1 MTSPVDQYRERLA
14 QAMQR
19 LGALR
24 DALTAE
30 RRRHRA
36 PVAVVGIGCR
46 LPGGVDDP
54 ERFFDGLLA
63 GRDHVG
69 PAPAARFGEAAAALP
84 PGGWLADVAGFDAGF
99 FGISPREAAALDPQ
113 HRLLLEVAWEAFE
126 RAGLPPAALPADRV
140 GVFVGIA
147 GGDYLPRLLADSPDV
162 YAITGNG
169 GAFASG
175 RLAYSFGFR
184 GPAVALDTA
193 CSSSL
198 VALHLAVASL
208 RRGECDVALV
218 GGVNVIV
225 EPDGTRLLQASG
237 ALSPRGRCAAF
248 DASADGFARAEGAVA
263 VVLRRLED
271 AEAAGDPVLA
281 IVRGSAINQDGRS
294 TGLTAPNVAAQRT
307 LLRAALADAGVAP
320 GEIGYIEAHGTG
332 TALGDP
338 IEFDAIQASYGIN
351 ATNAMPCVIG
361 AVKSNL
367 GHLEAAAGLAGL
379 VKVIGA
385 LRRGQ
390 IPANLHYTR
399 PNPHLAIDGTRFVLP
414 AAPLPFPAA
423 EHPRRAAVSAFGMSG
438 TNAHV
443 IVEAAPPAA
452 PIAAAGPA
460 LVPPLLTLSA
470 REPAALRALAA
481 ATAAALAAGLD
492 PVAAARTSALG
503 RTHHPHRLAL
513 PVTADLAATLAA
525 FAAGEPVTIEAG
537 EARAADA
544 PVFVCAG
551 QGTAWPGMGRALCA
565 LPAARALIDAA
576 APIVAA
582 HGGFD
587 LVAALCETD
596 APLDRTAVA
605 QPAIVVVTLAT
616 AAALA
621 AHGVSPAAVIGH
633 SVGELAAA
641 HLAGALTL
649 EETLRLA
656 CVRGRVMQPTAGAG
670 AMAAVALDPEDAAAR
685 IAPHGPALAIAA
697 LNGPRATV
705 VAGEPAAI
713 DALVAALAADG
724 IRARRLAV
732 AHAFHGPQMDA
743 VLPAFAAAAPAFT
756 AAPPARALY
765 STVTGAAATRLDL
778 AHWQAGIR
786 RPVRFADAVQAA
798 AADGHRLFVEVGPH
812 PALGSA
818 IAALVEGGRAV
829 PTLRR
834 DGDAARA
841 LADALAALHVEGAPV
856 DLAPLSP
863 PAPVAPLP
871 TYPWQRRPHWIGPGA
886 RPAPAAVEAEAPAA
900 APAALDRAAIERRVR
915 AEVAAVLGL
924 GPADP
929 LPARRGLFDLGLDS
943 MMSVELA
950 RRLARAFD
958 RPLAPT
964 LAFEHPT
971 VDALVDHLTG
981 ALTGALTAAAPARA
995 AATREPIAIIGMAC
1009 RFPGGAHDPDAFWRL
1024 LVEGR
1029 SGVVDVPPDRWD
1041 RDAYFDPRPG
1051 TPGKMYCA
1059 RGGFLQ
1065 GLDLRAFDAGFFG
1078 ISPGEAKS
1086 LDPQQR
1092 LLLEL
1097 TWEALDDA
1105 GRAPDRLEGSR
1116 TGVYVGIATSDYG
1129 QMIARRP
1136 LTEIEPSFAT
1146 GSAMNTAAGRIAW
1159 HLGAHGPAIALDTAC
1174 SSSLV
1179 AAALAV
1185 ESLRRGETDL
1195 AIVGGV
1201 NLWLDP
1207 AIGVLYATTG
1217 GVAPDGVC
1225 KAFDAGADG
1234 MVRSEGAAVIVLAR
1248 LGDARRARD
1257 RVHAVVRGV
1266 AVNHDG
1272 RSSGLTVPSGAAQR
1286 AVVRD
1291 ALADAGVAAA
1301 AIEYV
1306 EAHGTGTALGDP
1318 IEANAL
1324 VDVLGPGRGPDAPLR
1339 LGAAKANVGHL
1350 EAAAGLV
1357 GLIKVVQ
1364 AMRHRLVPPQPTF
1377 TRLNPAIV
1385 PGEVPLVVPTAPLP
1399 WPGRLAGLSSF
1410 GISGTNAHVILEA
1423 PDAIDA
1429 IDAIDATER
1438 GALLLPLSAHHPD
1451 ALAALAAEWRDR
1463 LAEAQAPAAALCA
1476 AAALRRAHLP
1486 HRLAFAAADRDGLVA
1501 ALDAWRRGDDHDER
1515 WSAGEAAD
1523 PPRVAFVFSGHG
1535 GAWAGMGR
1543 RLIASEPAAARVFA
1557 ACDAAYARLRPG
1569 HRLAAA
1575 LDAPETWGDKA
1586 TLHPLTAAL
1595 QLALTAALAARGVE
1609 PAAIVGHSSGEAAA
1623 AAAAGA
1629 LAPEDA
1635 IRVALARA
1643 EIIARIVG
1651 HGMMAVVGLAP
1662 ADLEPAL
1669 APYAGRVGVA
1679 VHNAPRQSVLSGDVD
1694 AVEALGR
1701 KFAADNIF
1709 YRPVA
1714 GADGAGHSHH
1724 FDPHLRDLVAALADL
1739 TPRAGRIALYS
1750 TVTAGPLDPRALDAR
1765 YWARNLRERVRFAEA
1780 VAELRDAGIDAF
1792 VEIGPHP
1799 VLLRAI
1805 EQSAPRAALVAAM
1818 RREADDAVALAA
1830 AIGALYTRGAAI
1842 DWRRLHPHG
1851 APAMPLPRVP
1861 WRRTAH
1867 WMPPP
1872 PAAPT
1877 GRHPLAERELTV
1889 ARTGERIC
1897 EATITA
1903 DRRDLPPPLD
1913 VQGDA
1918 VLAPALVIEF
1928 ARVAVGA
1935 LAAIEPGP
1943 PIAFAARVEL
1953 QAARQGE
1960 TFDLHARVDD
1970 GDWRRL
1976 GGGRVG
1982 EARAD
1987 GEPLAALRAR
1997 ITTLDDGW
2005 REARRARG
2013 LRVPPALDALDRVWR
2028 AGGEALARLGALG
2041 GQWAEA
2047 AATAA
2052 GLDLLMALAL
2062 PADNFPIPGE
2072 LSWPRAIEVVAPL
2085 TGVPVWLHAAFDGGC
2100 GRVTAYDAAG
2110 RVVGGLG
2117 GVRLAPPDRDLA
2129 RRAVAARLARWTLDV
2144 EWRPIPPPAGAAVE
2158 PGAWALL
2165 GDHPLSAALA
2175 AGLAA
2180 RGHRIG
2186 DLDARPLRGVVD
2198 LRGLDGDG
2206 DLEAAAAAFVQS
2218 ARALAAVNAPRYLAL
2233 TRGGQAAR
2241 PATRR
2246 RSPPRSVGPRP
2257 RARARSA
2264 VARGAARRPRPGR
2277 RRRRRPRRGARRA
2290 ADARRRRPGRLS
2302 RRAARGA
2309 ARAGRDRHARGAD
2322 RLRPR
2327 RDVARHRR
2335 PRRRRSRARALA
2347 RRPRRAPPRAHQPRR
2362 PRRRDAPGG
2371 GRRARRRRRARRG
2384 ARGRRRRRGRDGG
2397 ADRRDPGRAP
2407 AARRLPRRRPH
2418 RLRPARR
2425 DDRRRPPRALAR
2437 QGRGRRGARPP
2448 HRASPARTLRPVLV
2462 GVRDLGGRRA
2472 RGLRRR
2478 QPRARPARPPPPRG
2492 RARRARRR
2500 LGRLGRRRHDRQRGR
2515 GLRRGDGALV
2525 VGAGRAARSARRL
2538 HAERPPAGH
2547 RRGRRLA
2554 AVQGGARSPRPAP
2567 AARRDRGRRP
2577 GAGRR
2582 PARARARRSARRRA
2596 LGRALRRRRRPR
2608 RRGAR
2613 HRRSRRARPRP
2624 RLLRARHGLDD
2635 ERAPAPRGRGRR
2647 RRGAAADGRDRAP
2660 HRVRARHL
2668 ARPRGARRR
2677 AGGCHRCHRWHR

>member
-1 MTSPVDQYRERLA
+1 M
-14 QAMQR
+14 
-19 LGALR
+19 
-24 DALTAE
+24 
-30 RRRHRA
+30 
-36 PVAVVGIGCR
+36 
-46 LPGGVDDP
+46 
-54 ERFFDGLLA
+54 
-63 GRDHVG
+63 
-69 PAPAARFGEAAAALP
+69 
-84 PGGWLADVAGFDAGF
+84 
-99 FGISPREAAALDPQ
+99 
-113 HRLLLEVAWEAFE
+113 
-126 RAGLPPAALPADRV
+126 
-140 GVFVGIA
+140 
-147 GGDYLPRLLADSPDV
+147 
-162 YAITGNG
+162 
-169 GAFASG
+169 
-175 RLAYSFGFR
+175 
-184 GPAVALDTA
+184 
-193 CSSSL
+193 
-198 VALHLAVASL
+198 
-208 RRGECDVALV
+208 
-218 GGVNVIV
+218 
-225 EPDGTRLLQASG
+225 
-237 ALSPRGRCAAF
+237 
-248 DASADGFARAEGAVA
+248 
-263 VVLRRLED
+263 
-271 AEAAGDPVLA
+271 
-281 IVRGSAINQDGRS
+281 
-294 TGLTAPNVAAQRT
+294 
-307 LLRAALADAGVAP
+307 
-320 GEIGYIEAHGTG
+320 
-332 TALGDP
+332 
-338 IEFDAIQASYGIN
+338 
-351 ATNAMPCVIG
+351 
-361 AVKSNL
+361 
-367 GHLEAAAGLAGL
+367 
-379 VKVIGA
+379 
-385 LRRGQ
+385 
-390 IPANLHYTR
+390 
-399 PNPHLAIDGTRFVLP
+399 
-414 AAPLPFPAA
+414 
-423 EHPRRAAVSAFGMSG
+423 
-438 TNAHV
+438 
-443 IVEAAPPAA
+443 
-452 PIAAAGPA
+452 
-460 LVPPLLTLSA
+460 
-470 REPAALRALAA
+470 
-481 ATAAALAAGLD
+481 
-492 PVAAARTSALG
+492 
-503 RTHHPHRLAL
+503 
-513 PVTADLAATLAA
+513 
-525 FAAGEPVTIEAG
+525 
-537 EARAADA
+537 
-544 PVFVCAG
+544 
-551 QGTAWPGMGRALCA
+551 
-565 LPAARALIDAA
+565 
-576 APIVAA
+576 
-582 HGGFD
+582 
-587 LVAALCETD
+587 
-596 APLDRTAVA
+596 
-605 QPAIVVVTLAT
+605 
-616 AAALA
+616 
-621 AHGVSPAAVIGH
+621 
-633 SVGELAAA
+633 
-641 HLAGALTL
+641 
-649 EETLRLA
+649 
-656 CVRGRVMQPTAGAG
+656 
-670 AMAAVALDPEDAAAR
+670 
-685 IAPHGPALAIAA
+685 
-697 LNGPRATV
+697 
-705 VAGEPAAI
+705 
-713 DALVAALAADG
+713 
-724 IRARRLAV
+724 
-732 AHAFHGPQMDA
+732 
-743 VLPAFAAAAPAFT
+743 
-756 AAPPARALY
+756 
-765 STVTGAAATRLDL
+765 
-778 AHWQAGIR
+778 
-786 RPVRFADAVQAA
+786 
-798 AADGHRLFVEVGPH
+798 
-812 PALGSA
+812 
-818 IAALVEGGRAV
+818 
-829 PTLRR
+829 
-834 DGDAARA
+834 
-841 LADALAALHVEGAPV
+841 
-856 DLAPLSP
+856 
-863 PAPVAPLP
+863 
-871 TYPWQRRPHWIGPGA
+871 
-886 RPAPAAVEAEAPAA
+886 
-900 APAALDRAAIERRVR
+900 R

-1059 RGGFLQ
+1059 RGGFLE

-1185 ESLRRGETDL
+1185 QSLRRGETDL

-1257 RVHAVVRGV
+1257 RVHAVLRGV

-1291 ALADAGVAAA
+1291 ALVDAGVAAA

-1364 AMRHRLVPPQPTF
+1364 AMRHRIVPPQPTF

-1429 IDAIDATER
+1429 IETIDAIDAIDATER
-1438 GALLLPLSAHHPD
+1438 GAVLLPLSAHHPD

-1463 LAEAQAPAAALCA
+1463 LADPQAPAAALCA

-1486 HRLAFAAADRDGLVA
+1486 HRLALAAADRDGLGA
-1501 ALDAWRRGDDHDER
+1501 ALDAWRRGGDHEES

-1543 RLIASEPAAARVFA
+1543 RLIASDPTAARVFA

-1569 HRLAAA
+1569 HTLAAA

-1595 QLALTAALAARGVE
+1595 QLALTAALAARGIE

-1629 LAPEDA
+1629 LDPEGA

-1679 VHNAPRQSVLSGDVD
+1679 VHNAPRQSVISGDVD

-1724 FDPHLRDLVAALADL
+1724 FDPHLGDLVAALADL

-1982 EARAD
+1982 EAQVD

-2005 REARRARG
+2005 REARKARG

-2129 RRAVAARLARWTLDV
+2129 RRASSPPASPAGRSTSSGARSRRRPAPRSSPAPGPCSATTRSPPRSPPDSQPAGTGSATSTRAPAARASSTCAGSTRR
-2144 EWRPIPPPAGAAVE
+2144 RP
-2158 PGAWALL
+2158 
-2165 GDHPLSAALA
+2165 
-2175 AGLAA
+2175 
-2180 RGHRIG
+2180 RGR
-2186 DLDARPLRGVVD
+2186 RG
-2198 LRGLDGDG
+2198 R
-2206 DLEAAAAAFVQS
+2206 FVQS
-2218 ARALAAVNAPRYLAL
+2218 ARALAAVNAAPATSRSP
-2233 TRGGQAAR
+2233 AADR
-2241 PATRR
+2241 PPAPATRR
-2246 RSPPRSVGPRP
+2246 RSSPRSRG
-2257 RARARSA
+2257 ASAARS
-2264 VARGAARRPRPGR
+2264 R
-2277 RRRRRPRRGARRA
+2277 
-2290 ADARRRRPGRLS
+2290 S
-2302 RRAARGA
+2302 K
-2309 ARAGRDRHARGAD
+2309 
-2322 RLRPR
+2322 
-2327 RDVARHRR
+2327 
-2335 PRRRRSRARALA
+2335 RRRSRCSSSTSTRPPTPPPTS
-2347 RRPRRAPPRAHQPRR
+2347 PRR
-2362 PRRRDAPGG
+2362 
-2371 GRRARRRRRARRG
+2371 
-2384 ARGRRRRRGRDGG
+2384 
-2397 ADRRDPGRAP
+2397 
-2407 AARRLPRRRPH
+2407 
-2418 RLRPARR
+2418 
-2425 DDRRRPPRALAR
+2425 
-2437 QGRGRRGARPP
+2437 
-2448 HRASPARTLRPVLV
+2448 SP
-2462 GVRDLGGRRA
+2462 
-2472 RGLRRR
+2472 
-2478 QPRARPARPPPPRG
+2478 
-2492 RARRARRR
+2492 
-2500 LGRLGRRRHDRQRGR
+2500 
-2515 GLRRGDGALV
+2515 
-2525 VGAGRAARSARRL
+2525 S
-2538 HAERPPAGH
+2538 
-2547 RRGRRLA
+2547 
-2554 AVQGGARSPRPAP
+2554 
-2567 AARRDRGRRP
+2567 
-2577 GAGRR
+2577 
-2582 PARARARRSARRRA
+2582 
-2596 LGRALRRRRRPR
+2596 
-2608 RRGAR
+2608 
-2613 HRRSRRARPRP
+2613 
-2624 RLLRARHGLDD
+2624 
-2635 ERAPAPRGRGRR
+2635 
-2647 RRGAAADGRDRAP
+2647 
-2660 HRVRARHL
+2660 
-2668 ARPRGARRR
+2668 
-2677 AGGCHRCHRWHR
+2677 C